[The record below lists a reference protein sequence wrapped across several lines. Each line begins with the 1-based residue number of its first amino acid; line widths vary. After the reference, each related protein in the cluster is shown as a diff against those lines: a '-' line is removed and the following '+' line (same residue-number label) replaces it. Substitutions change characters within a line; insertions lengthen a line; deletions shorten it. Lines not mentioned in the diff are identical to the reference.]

1 MKLTDDKLKQLYQQQ
16 TARSARRQAECLSD
30 ETLLRA
36 AAGELGQ
43 TERERMADHLMV
55 CSDCATEY
63 RLVQSLKPW
72 AERVVATSGE
82 PVAEA
87 EMIEQH
93 SGWAASVRAFWEQ
106 LLYASKWRAAAVAAM
121 LVVAVGASV
130 IVWRA
135 MQSDQGSIPSERGG
149 GSMTMEV
156 EPPNGV
162 VLDEPP
168 ERLAWSAVENAESY
182 QVVLYDFEST
192 PIWESSPVTSPAV
205 SLPEA
210 VREGLPRGQPY
221 YWRVVVTSGIERRQ
235 SQVFQFTLSTNTH
248 E

>member
-16 TARSARRQAECLSD
+16 TARSAQRAECLTD

-43 TERERMADHLMV
+43 IERERMADHLMV
-55 CSDCATEY
+55 CSDCAQEY
-63 RLVQSLKPW
+63 RLAQSLKPW
-72 AERVVATSGE
+72 AERVVAVSGS
-82 PVAEA
+82 PAALAE
-87 EMIEQH
+87 IKKQH
-93 SGWAASVRAFWEQ
+93 GGWMPSIHAFWDQ
-106 LLYASKWRAAAVAAM
+106 LVYASKWRAAAVVAM

-182 QVVLYDFEST
+182 QVVLYDLEST
-192 PIWESSPVTSPAV
+192 PIWESPSVVSPVV
-205 SLPEA
+205 SLPQA
-210 VREGLPRGQPY
+210 VRERLPRGQPY
-221 YWRVVVTSGIERRQ
+221 YWRVVVTSGIERCQ
-235 SQVFQFTLSTNTH
+235 SQVFQFTLSTPAM
-248 E
+248 